1 MGNRPTK
8 KILTKLPQR
17 KRRLKK
23 TKTPREKSRGEF
35 VLHKNGWGRY
45 ENTDINAYQEWRR
58 MNENKQT
65 KKELFWEIVR
75 FLLVGATA
83 TLVDY
88 IVFWIFDALLFP
100 LVFPVE
106 NAVWTTVALV
116 LSTALGFCVGLLVNW
131 VLSVRFVFRAV
142 RNGNKVRSKK
152 GFALFALIGVI
163 GLGITELGILLL
175 VWIFPEIELFGSLAF
190 LGTAWE
196 KWIAKAIMTVT
207 VLVWNYLGRKLF
219 VFRP

>member
-1 MGNRPTK
+1 
-8 KILTKLPQR
+8 
-17 KRRLKK
+17 
-23 TKTPREKSRGEF
+23 
-35 VLHKNGWGRY
+35 
-45 ENTDINAYQEWRR
+45 

-106 NAVWTTVALV
+106 NGVWTSVALV

-142 RNGNKVRSKK
+142 RDQKEARSKK
-152 GFALFALIGVI
+152 GFALFSLVGVI
-163 GLGITELGILLL
+163 GLAITELGVLLL
-175 VWIFPEIELFGSLAF
+175 VWIFPDIELFGNLAF